1 MPHVKQSEDFQY
13 LLVLEVR
20 GPSLWTEMDMSHHA
34 AEPFVELSD
43 EEKNEA

>member
-1 MPHVKQSEDFQY
+1 MPRVKQREDSQY

-20 GPSLWTEMDMSHHA
+20 GPSLCTEMDVSHHA

-43 EEKNEA
+43 DEKSEA